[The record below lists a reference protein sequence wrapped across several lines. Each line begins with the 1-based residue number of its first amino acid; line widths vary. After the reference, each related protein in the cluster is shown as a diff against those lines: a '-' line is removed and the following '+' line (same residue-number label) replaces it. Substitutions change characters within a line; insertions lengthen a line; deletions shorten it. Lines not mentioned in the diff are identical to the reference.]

1 MDQFPEITV
10 MSCEEITPHLNK
22 ISTLYL
28 KDNKRKVGWI
38 FLDKPLAQMES
49 PELVYFISVQKGR
62 RLMEAL
68 ETGNTKI
75 LEENGEIIPVN
86 LIERI
91 RSSR

>member
-1 MDQFPEITV
+1 MDAHCKPHD

-22 ISTLYL
+22 IATLYL

-38 FLDKPLAQMES
+38 FLEDNLPEDET

-62 RLMEAL
+62 KMIEAL
-68 ETGNTKI
+68 ESGNTKC
-75 LEENGEIIPVN
+75 LENQGETIPVG

-91 RSSR
+91 RSTL

>member
-1 MDQFPEITV
+1 

-38 FLDKPLAQMES
+38 FLDKPLTHKDI

-62 RLMEAL
+62 KLIEAL

-75 LEENGEIIPVN
+75 LEENGEVIPVS

>member
-1 MDQFPEITV
+1 

-28 KDNKRKVGWI
+28 KDNRRKVGWI
-38 FLDKPLAQMES
+38 FLDKPLSFEDS

-62 RLMEAL
+62 KLMEAL